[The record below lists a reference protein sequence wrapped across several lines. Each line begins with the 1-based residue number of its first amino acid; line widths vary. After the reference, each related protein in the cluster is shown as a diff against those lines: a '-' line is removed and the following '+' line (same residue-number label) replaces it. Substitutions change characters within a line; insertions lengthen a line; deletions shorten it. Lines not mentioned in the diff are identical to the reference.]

1 MYNYVINKKK
11 KKRKWEREEGVGG
24 REKKMEGK

>member
-1 MYNYVINKKK
+1 MYNYVINKK